1 MTDDNRQQEH
11 KCDNHETDTN
21 TLRELFN
28 GSSKTATQIA
38 SKTDNVL
45 QNTEQQQ
52 CSETTTVGRNINA
65 PTYDMPSPPKPG
77 QKYWL
82 SAEAKKRKN
91 EYMREYYIR
100 KKESLLQ
107 LQEHQLKPRYLK
119 LLMVNDQ
126 VVSRHLESDG
136 DYVKVIDELL
146 GTLLDNKILK
156 DYDLSP

>member
-1 MTDDNRQQEH
+1 MTDDNRQTVPDATRLQEH

-28 GSSKTATQIA
+28 GS

-126 VVSRHLESDG
+126 VVSTHLESDG

-156 DYDLSP
+156 DYALA